1 VSCSST
7 SIGFSLPSGAPASGS
22 YIIEQM

>member
-7 SIGFSLPSGAPASGS
+7 SLGFSLPSGAPASGS
-22 YIIEQM
+22 YTIDQM